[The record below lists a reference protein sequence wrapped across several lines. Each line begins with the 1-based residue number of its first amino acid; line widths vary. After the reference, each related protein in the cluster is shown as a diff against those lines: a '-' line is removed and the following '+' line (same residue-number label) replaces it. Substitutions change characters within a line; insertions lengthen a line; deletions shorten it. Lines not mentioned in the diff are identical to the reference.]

1 MRRLIAALALLV
13 FSNTANAQSAEETEF
28 MIALMHSMNPA
39 SIQNNREI
47 CGHVLRGPN
56 GRMTSSKI
64 SWGGPASCA
73 SLPIAPGVEVLSSWH
88 THAAW
93 APSYDN
99 EVPSTVDV
107 EGDLSR
113 GINGWV
119 GTPGGRLWFINGQT
133 GDMHQVCEEGCLP
146 VDPNIGLDGNAPVA
160 KNYTLEELY
169 TRFGR

>member
-1 MRRLIAALALLV
+1 MRKMIAVVALLV
-13 FSNTANAQSAEETEF
+13 FPNMTSAQSAEETEF

-39 SIQNNREI
+39 SIRNNREI
-47 CGHVLRGPN
+47 CGHVVRGPN
-56 GRMTSSKI
+56 GRITSTKV
-64 SWGGPASCA
+64 SWGGEASCA
-73 SLPIAPGVEVLSSWH
+73 SLPVPEQYEVLSSWH

-93 APSYDN
+93 APNYDN

-133 GDMHQVCEEGCLP
+133 GDMYQVCEEDCLP
-146 VDPNIGLDGNAPVA
+146 ADPNLQMDGNGPVA
-160 KNYTLEELY
+160 KSYTLEELY